1 MDEEREQFGRLASA
15 LRYARDHLAPDITAQ
30 RLLILISV
38 GMHEGLSQNEL
49 REHLPDTSVTALSRN
64 LADLS
69 YQTSRKTA
77 GPGLVELRPDPAN
90 LRKKRIFLTA
100 QGKRFLG
107 NLRRHF

>member
-1 MDEEREQFGRLASA
+1 MDTFEGFTRA
-15 LRYARDHLAPDITAQ
+15 LRYARDEIAPDVTAQ
-30 RLLILISV
+30 RLLILVNV

-49 REHLPDTSVTALSRN
+49 REHLPETSVTALSRN

-77 GPGLVELRPDPAN
+77 GPGLVELRPDPRN

-100 QGKRFLG
+100 QGRRFLD
-107 NLRRHF
+107 NLRRQF